1 MRCVQCG
8 YMEDKVIDSRMS
20 RDGTCIRRRRECL
33 RCNYRYTTYEQV
45 ERTELRVV
53 KRDNVHEALNREKIL
68 RGMIKA
74 CEKRPVSMDQLDI
87 AADEIVAE
95 LHRDHQREVPSSIIG
110 MKVIEKLQAID
121 PVAYI
126 RYVSVYR
133 QFSNVDEFIDLVRKM
148 ERKTINDPLQG
159 NFHWDDSLQKQQT
172 PAANRPLRDIRLR
185 PRVAEQHFARGSRA
199 SRHHPAA
206 QR

>member
-1 MRCVQCG
+1 MRRMRCVQCG
-8 YMEDKVIDSRMS
+8 YMEDKVIDSRTS
-20 RDGTCIRRRRECL
+20 KDGTCIRRRRECT
-33 RCNYRYTTYEQV
+33 RCQYRYTTYEQI

-74 CEKRPVSMDQLDI
+74 CEKRPVSMDRLDV

-95 LHRDHQREVPSSIIG
+95 LHHDHQREVPSSIIG

-133 QFSNVDEFIDLVRKM
+133 QFANVEEFIELIRRM
-148 ERKTINDPLQG
+148 ERKSMNDPLQRKLS
-159 NFHWDDSLQKQQT
+159 F
-172 PAANRPLRDIRLR
+172 
-185 PRVAEQHFARGSRA
+185 
-199 SRHHPAA
+199 
-206 QR
+206 

>member
-1 MRCVQCG
+1 M
-8 YMEDKVIDSRMS
+8 
-20 RDGTCIRRRRECL
+20 
-33 RCNYRYTTYEQV
+33 
-45 ERTELRVV
+45 ELRVV

-74 CEKRPVSMDQLDI
+74 CEKRPVSMDKLDI

-133 QFSNVDEFIDLVRKM
+133 QFSNVDEFIELVRKM
-148 ERKTINDPLQG
+148 ERKTLNDPLQG
-159 NFHWDDSLQKQQT
+159 KLSL
-172 PAANRPLRDIRLR
+172 
-185 PRVAEQHFARGSRA
+185 G
-199 SRHHPAA
+199 
-206 QR
+206 

>member
-1 MRCVQCG
+1 MD
-8 YMEDKVIDSRMS
+8 DKVIDSRMS
-20 RDGTCIRRRRECL
+20 KDGTCIRRRRECL
-33 RCNYRYTTYEQV
+33 RCGYRYTTYEQI

-53 KRDNVHEALNREKIL
+53 KRDNLHEALNREKIL
-68 RGMIKA
+68 RGMVKA

-110 MKVIEKLQAID
+110 MKVIEKLQTID

-133 QFSNVDEFIDLVRKM
+133 QFRTVDEFIELVRRM
-148 ERKTINDPLQG
+148 EIKTVQDPLQRKL
-159 NFHWDDSLQKQQT
+159 DL
-172 PAANRPLRDIRLR
+172 
-185 PRVAEQHFARGSRA
+185 E
-199 SRHHPAA
+199 
-206 QR
+206 

>member
-8 YMEDKVIDSRMS
+8 YLEDKVIDSRMS

-33 RCNYRYTTYEQV
+33 RCSYRYTTYEQI

-53 KRDNVHEALNREKIL
+53 KRDSLYEALNREKIL

-74 CEKRPVSMDQLDI
+74 CEKRPVSMERLDI

-95 LHRDHQREVPSSIIG
+95 LHRDHQREVPSSVIG
-110 MKVIEKLQAID
+110 LKVIEKLQAID

-126 RYVSVYR
+126 RYASVYR
-133 QFSNVDEFIDLVRKM
+133 QFQNVEEFIELVRKM
-148 ERKTINDPLQG
+148 ERKSANDPLQRKL
-159 NFHWDDSLQKQQT
+159 SL
-172 PAANRPLRDIRLR
+172 
-185 PRVAEQHFARGSRA
+185 G
-199 SRHHPAA
+199 
-206 QR
+206 